1 MENISPVAQ
10 SRQRS
15 GAMTFVVLSG
25 PALGALMPLALVPS
39 LPAIASHFGGSHG
52 SAVAEAVIAVPAL
65 MVLVG
70 SPFVAGF
77 AERYGLRRCLI
88 VSLLLY
94 SLAGSAGL
102 VATGTLG
109 LLASRMLLGLSGAGI
124 LTLSVAM
131 IANYYAGSMRERLYG
146 LGSCIAAIVCAVVST
161 AGGWLVDTAGWRA
174 PFSFYFLGLAVT
186 AVAALMPKRSF
197 IAPEK
202 GKIAQKSSAS
212 IARLWPFYAVLTSLS
227 VGLFVP
233 YVDGPFL
240 LDEATHSAGLLR
252 GEIFSSMLALSA
264 VSAAFFEVFAGRL
277 GENRLLIIV
286 ALMLGS
292 GEMMIARSHGIA
304 ALFCGFLTS
313 GAASSL
319 VMPTMTSIILQRVP
333 LSGRSRAAGLIFSCV
348 YLGQFLTP
356 VVSSLLRTFLSRQGA
371 VFSIGA
377 ALIVIVG
384 VAVKTSSAFRRKP

>member
-1 MENISPVAQ
+1 M
-10 SRQRS
+10 
-15 GAMTFVVLSG
+15 
-25 PALGALMPLALVPS
+25 GALMPLALVPS
-39 LPAIASHFGGSHG
+39 LPAIAGHFGGAHG
-52 SAVAEAVIAVPAL
+52 SAVAEAVIALPAL

-88 VSLLLY
+88 VSLFFY

-102 VATGTLG
+102 VSNGVAG
-109 LLASRMLLGLSGAGI
+109 LLASRVLLGLSGAGI

-131 IANYYAGSMRERLYG
+131 IANDYAASMRERLYG
-146 LGSCIAAIVCAVVST
+146 LGSCIAAIACAVVST

-174 PFSFYFLGLAVT
+174 PFSFYLLGFAVM
-186 AVAALMPKRSF
+186 AIAALMPKRAF
-197 IAPEK
+197 IAPDK
-202 GKIAQKSSAS
+202 GMSAQQSAAS
-212 IARLWPFYAVLTSLS
+212 IARLWPLYAVLTSLS

-240 LDEATHSAGLLR
+240 LDEATHGAGLLR

-264 VSAAFFEVFAGRL
+264 VSAAFFEVFARRL
-277 GENRLLIIV
+277 GEPRLLIIV

-292 GEMMIARSHGIA
+292 GEMMIARGYSIA

-356 VVSSLLRTFLSRQGA
+356 VVSSLLRTFLGRQGA
-371 VFSIGA
+371 VFCIGT
-377 ALIVIVG
+377 ALIGIVG
-384 VAVKTSSAFRRKP
+384 LAIRTSSAFQRSP

>member
-1 MENISPVAQ
+1 
-10 SRQRS
+10 
-15 GAMTFVVLSG
+15 
-25 PALGALMPLALVPS
+25 
-39 LPAIASHFGGSHG
+39 
-52 SAVAEAVIAVPAL
+52 
-65 MVLVG
+65 
-70 SPFVAGF
+70 
-77 AERYGLRRCLI
+77 
-88 VSLLLY
+88 
-94 SLAGSAGL
+94 
-102 VATGTLG
+102 
-109 LLASRMLLGLSGAGI
+109 
-124 LTLSVAM
+124 
-131 IANYYAGSMRERLYG
+131 MRERLYG

-161 AGGWLVDTAGWRA
+161 AGGWLVDKAGWRA
-174 PFSFYFLGLAVT
+174 PFSFYFLGFAVM
-186 AVAALMPKRSF
+186 AIAALMPKRSF
-197 IAPEK
+197 IAPDR
-202 GKIAQKSSAS
+202 GKSAQKGAAS

-264 VSAAFFEVFAGRL
+264 VSAAFFEVFANKL

-292 GEMMIARSHGIA
+292 GEMMIARSHDIA

-356 VVSSLLRTFLSRQGA
+356 VISSLLRTFLSRQGA
-371 VFSIGA
+371 VFCIGA

-384 VAVKTSSAFRRKP
+384 VAIKTSSAFHRDR